1 MEDRV
6 VSHSRYDY
14 YKYYN
19 LYKDRYKLNYLEK
32 KERKITEN
40 KNKEYYKDYWTNN
53 RWKEK

>member
-40 KNKEYYKDYWTNN
+40 KNKEYYKDYWINN